1 MLCVRQ
7 TSFKERAMLNG
18 IDVYYKDGVIPW
30 PTLKA
35 AGNAFVIARAAYG
48 DVEDTRVEAYVD
60 GIRRSGMALG
70 VYHFLRTS
78 KDYQKQIDLMLELI
92 QRLGIG
98 PGDLPPALDVEDNPV
113 YDGPWQTANNDKY
126 LTAVDRWITAVT
138 ELTGRTPILYTRA
151 GFWATLGNPGGF
163 SHCPLWV
170 AHYGAVS
177 PRLPAG
183 WTDYAFWQYTDKGSV
198 PGVNAKVDMNRF
210 NGDAAALASLLMK

>member
-1 MLCVRQ
+1 MLD
-7 TSFKERAMLNG
+7 G
-18 IDVYYKDGVIPW
+18 IDVYYRDGVIQW

-35 AGNAFVIARAAYG
+35 AGNAFVIARGAYG
-48 DVEDTRVEAYVD
+48 DAQDTRVAAYAE
-60 GIRRSGMALG
+60 GIRQSGMALG

-92 QRLGIG
+92 DRLGIG
-98 PGDLPPALDVEDNPV
+98 PGDLPPALDVEDNPD

-138 ELTGRTPILYTRA
+138 KRTGHTPILYTRA

-170 AHYGAVS
+170 AHYGAAS

-183 WTDYAFWQYTDKGSV
+183 WKDYAFWQYTDKGTV
-198 PGVNAKVDMNRF
+198 PGVGPTVDRDRF
-210 NGDAAALASLLMK
+210 NGDAAALAALLMK